1 MRIVK
6 RKGSPKK
13 GSPKRVLRLPDLD
26 HAKRTVLDSLGS
38 PDSARAY
45 AFAMNDFIAWYCS
58 EPRLAF
64 RKHVVLRYRIE
75 LSRDFWRRQP
85 SMCAWPACG
94 VWPTRRPTVDC
105 LVRNWPP
112 ASSA

>member
-1 MRIVK
+1 MLPAK
-6 RKGSPKK
+6 RKGPPKK

-26 HAKRTVLDSLGS
+26 HSKRTVLDSLGS

-64 RKHVVLRYRIE
+64 SKHVVLRYRI
-75 LSRDFWRRQP
+75 
-85 SMCAWPACG
+85 
-94 VWPTRRPTVDC
+94 
-105 LVRNWPP
+105 
-112 ASSA
+112 

>member
-1 MRIVK
+1 MRAAK
-6 RKGSPKK
+6 RK

-58 EPRLAF
+58 EPRLDSWNEVHKQEYF
-64 RKHVVLRYRIE
+64 NI
-75 LSRDFWRRQP
+75 
-85 SMCAWPACG
+85 
-94 VWPTRRPTVDC
+94 
-105 LVRNWPP
+105 
-112 ASSA
+112 